1 MPVPRSTSFLCQQ
14 PGKMHV
20 SETNGAEHMADETQP
35 IIDPELLEIL
45 ACPACHGELVLAKDR
60 LICRTC
66 QRRYPIEDGIPILLV
81 EEAELPEKPDT

>member
-1 MPVPRSTSFLCQQ
+1 
-14 PGKMHV
+14 MHV
-20 SETNGAEHMADETQP
+20 SDTNGAERMAEMQP

-45 ACPACHGELVLAKDR
+45 ACPACHGELVPANDR

-81 EEAELPEKPDT
+81 EEAELPEKPGT